1 MEAEKRNRSKA
12 VTGIDRRRV
21 RERGEGQAE
30 TGRGQGLG
38 AAGIQRAQTKAT
50 ERKAKR
56 SRERQKGSQS
66 VGPSLLGC
74 LSARLGSASS
84 KPLLKLLH
92 VEARRQKE
100 SSQTGRQP
108 RTRMP
113 GTHAPREVALG
124 QGETA
129 LPRGTHHHTST
140 PPQPSQG
147 TVPHPEGRTGLDE
160 ESSSKVGL
168 ECLLGTGKG
177 RDLTD
182 HGTWGRG
189 IRNERKAGIK
199 VSVTCLESTGH
210 CVSQDS

>member
-1 MEAEKRNRSKA
+1 MG
-12 VTGIDRRRV
+12 TGIDRSRV

-38 AAGIQRAQTKAT
+38 GAGTQREQTKAV
-50 ERKAKR
+50 ERKANR

-92 VEARRQKE
+92 VETRRPG
-100 SSQTGRQP
+100 GRQP
-108 RTRMP
+108 DWKAARARMP
-113 GTHAPREVALG
+113 GTHAPRGVALG
-124 QGETA
+124 QGDAA
-129 LPRGTHHHTST
+129 LPCGPHHHTST
-140 PPQPSQG
+140 PPQPSRG
-147 TVPHPEGRTGLDE
+147 TVPHPKGRTGLDE

-177 RDLTD
+177 RDLKD
-182 HGTWGRG
+182 HGTWGGG
-189 IRNERKAGIK
+189 IRNEREAGIK
-199 VSVTCLESTGH
+199 VSVTCLESTQALCEPGFL
-210 CVSQDS
+210 SP

>member
-1 MEAEKRNRSKA
+1 MEAEKRSRSKA
-12 VTGIDRRRV
+12 ATGIDRSRV

-38 AAGIQRAQTKAT
+38 GAGTQRAQTRAT

-100 SSQTGRQP
+100 GSQTGRQP

-113 GTHAPREVALG
+113 GTHAPRGVALG

-129 LPRGTHHHTST
+129 LPCGPHHHTST
-140 PPQPSQG
+140 APQPS
-147 TVPHPEGRTGLDE
+147 
-160 ESSSKVGL
+160 
-168 ECLLGTGKG
+168 
-177 RDLTD
+177 
-182 HGTWGRG
+182 
-189 IRNERKAGIK
+189 
-199 VSVTCLESTGH
+199 
-210 CVSQDS
+210 